1 MAEKILNTRIQL
13 KYASLSDWNNST
25 LVLKPGEIAI
35 ATVPTGDTSGASRSL
50 PAVLAKVG
58 DGEHTFSQ
66 LPWMQAVSSDI
77 YSWAKSENKPSYTAD
92 EIEGLA
98 AYIGGKVQDTNTTYQ
113 LIKVSDYSYKL
124 QSKELGATTW
134 SDVST
139 LTIPNKTA
147 DIEAL
152 QALVGSTAVSTQISN
167 AIAALDVEEVA
178 AGTGE
183 VIGAISEVDGKVVA
197 TTKALTKADIP
208 TIDQSQVDGLAAALQ
223 ANADAITSAI
233 NGLDVADAAVANQF
247 VSAVSEENG
256 KITVSRR
263 ALTADDIP
271 ALTQSKIT
279 GLTDALAAKQDTI
292 AWESDNYDAAT
303 NKAITKAD
311 LEAAVSGLSGATHFV
326 GIKESLPASGAS
338 GDICIIGTKEYIYD
352 GSAWQLLGDETAY
365 IAKGTTFKNADI
377 ASDAA
382 IAQSKI
388 AGLTDALAAKADAS
402 ALDDY
407 QTTAAAATDKAALE
421 TEIGKKQNTL
431 TFDGTYNASS
441 NKVATVSTV
450 SGAIAALDVEDTAV
464 ATQLV
469 SAVSE
474 ADGKITVSRR
484 ALVAADIPTLEI
496 SKVSGL
502 QTALDAKANDTDL
515 AAIAKTGNVNDLVQ
529 TKGDVLVFD
538 CGGAE

>member
-13 KYASLSDWNNST
+13 KYASLSDWNASS
-25 LVLKPGEIAI
+25 LILKSGEIAI
-35 ATVPTGDTSGASRSL
+35 ATVPTGDTSGASKSL

-58 DGEHTFSQ
+58 DGEHTFAE
-66 LPWMQAVSSDI
+66 LPWMQAAAADVAA
-77 YSWAKSENKPSYTAD
+77 WAKRENAPTAS
-92 EIEGLA
+92 EIEGLE
-98 AYIGGKVQDTNTTYQ
+98 AYIAGKVQDTNTTYQ
-113 LIKVSDYSYKL
+113 LIKVNDYSYKL
-124 QSKELGATTW
+124 QAKELGSETW
-134 SDVST
+134 TDVST

-147 DIEAL
+147 DITAL
-152 QALVGSTAVSTQISN
+152 QELVGSTAVATQISN

-178 AGTGE
+178 ADTGE
-183 VIGAISEVDGKVVA
+183 VIGSISEVDGKVVA

-208 TIDQSQVDGLAAALQ
+208 TIDQSQVDGLTAALQ
-223 ANADAITSAI
+223 ANADAITTAI
-233 NGLDVADAAVANQF
+233 NDLDVVDAAVANQF

-263 ALTADDIP
+263 ALTIDDIP
-271 ALTQSKIT
+271 ALTQSKIS
-279 GLTDALAAKQDTI
+279 GLTEALAAKQDTI
-292 AWESDNYDAAT
+292 VWESDNYDAAT

-311 LEAAVSGLSGATHFV
+311 LDSAVSGLTGATHFI
-326 GIKESLPASGAS
+326 GIKESLPTSGDS

-377 ASDAA
+377 APDAA

-388 AGLTDALAAKADAS
+388 AGLTSDLAAKADAS
-402 ALDDY
+402 ALDNY
-407 QTTAAAATDKAALE
+407 QTTTAAAADKSELEAA
-421 TEIGKKQNTL
+421 IGEKQNAL

-450 SGAIAALDVEDTAV
+450 SGAIAALDVADTAV

-474 ADGKITVSRR
+474 TDGKITVSRR
-484 ALVAADIPTLEI
+484 ALVVADIPTLEI

-502 QTALDAKANDTDL
+502 QTALDAKAASADL
-515 AAIAKTGNVNDLVQ
+515 AAIATTGNVNDLVQ
-529 TKGDVLVFD
+529 TDGDVLVFD